1 MSDCDIPLCQS
12 NIDPSCANMDCV
24 FNVDAVNIEKLFKR
38 TDDLKEAYDLLDTK
52 IFANETNIES
62 LLERIGYAE
71 ESIDELESVHVRTEA
86 ELVAALNSQKTIII
100 QGDVEIGGQYNIT
113 VPTRIKGEPGAT
125 LVCQSPTWTFNIAS
139 SFELYD
145 LKVLGTSNNVGY
157 FINIGG
163 TQRAGTNSK
172 FKLIRCWFENF
183 GNVVTMTGGN
193 TSPLGPRTVI
203 YDCDFKNI
211 GGTGFTGF
219 GQEGAIYMAW
229 HLGHTVID
237 SCRFHDGSIWG
248 NPILLAQSGVEGVH
262 TLGESLYVTRNHMV
276 NFHRNGIE
284 TYVAGKAFVIG
295 NYIEGGDSAFSNT
308 PSDSGM
314 GISLAGGNSVAANN
328 YIKNV
333 WAYGI
338 EVFRSGNTVEGNT
351 IDGLLSTD
359 TDPAKVP
366 KGISIDQASNST
378 VKNNTL
384 RNITHNI
391 ASKYGIACTASSN
404 IIIKSNSLDNVTY
417 AIWVNLGCENITVK
431 DNDIYLEVHPI
442 FLLGINFVS
451 HGIRIFSG
459 VKNKILNNVV
469 TVGPIL
475 DSVITPLNRSLLC
488 AFEPGSGGCVDFAP
502 TIVGPVVASTAF
514 HNTSSNIVLY

>member
-248 NPILLAQSGVEGVH
+248 NPVLLAQSGVEGVH
-262 TLGESLYVTRNHMV
+262 TLGEPLYVTRNHMV

-284 TYVAGKAFVIG
+284 LYIAGKGFISQ
-295 NYIEGGDSAFSNT
+295 NYIEGGDATFSNT
-308 PSDSGM
+308 PSGSGI
-314 GISLAGGNSVAANN
+314 GISAAGGNTIVFNN
-328 YIKNV
+328 TLNNV
-333 WAYGI
+333 WGYGI
-338 EVFRSGNTVEGNT
+338 EIFREGNTVEGNT
-351 IDGLLSTD
+351 VNKVGIDN
-359 TDPAKVP
+359 PANAGR
-366 KGISIDQASNST
+366 GISIDQCTKST
-378 VKNNTL
+378 FKNNVVKN
-384 RNITHNI
+384 ITFLNS
-391 ASKYGIACTASSN
+391 ARYGLVCVNSSD
-404 IIIKSNSLDNVTY
+404 IIIKGNSFDNVSY
-417 AIWVNLGCENITVK
+417 AFWIANGCERITVR
-431 DNDIYLEVHPI
+431 DNDMRLDVDPVL
-442 FLLGINFVS
+442 LLGSFTPMGVTVW
-451 HGIRIFSG
+451 SG
-459 VKNKILNNVV
+459 TKNKMFNNVATIGANLAGV
-469 TVGPIL
+469 ISGPQTANL
-475 DSVITPLNRSLLC
+475 FSFNS
-488 AFEPGSGGCVDFAP
+488 GSGGYVDFTP
-502 TIVGPVVASTAF
+502 TLIGPVGGLTGVTNSST
-514 HNTSSNIVLY
+514 NIAV